1 MLSLAEEIVAE
12 MEVRYA
18 KDGLKVSDVI
28 ELSDDDDGDDELSDE
43 GPTPDLSDEGFW
55 DGRAD

>member
-1 MLSLAEEIVAE
+1 MESLAAKIVAE
-12 MEVRYA
+12 MEARYA
-18 KDGLKVSDVI
+18 RDGLQVSDVI

>member
-1 MLSLAEEIVAE
+1 MESLAAKIVAE

-18 KDGLKVSDVI
+18 KDGLKVSDVVD
-28 ELSDDDDGDDELSDE
+28 LSDDDAGDEELSDE

>member
-1 MLSLAEEIVAE
+1 MLSLAEKIVAE
-12 MEVRYA
+12 MKDRYA
-18 KDGLKVSDVI
+18 KDNLQVSDVI
-28 ELSDDDDGDDELSDE
+28 ELSDDDDELSDE